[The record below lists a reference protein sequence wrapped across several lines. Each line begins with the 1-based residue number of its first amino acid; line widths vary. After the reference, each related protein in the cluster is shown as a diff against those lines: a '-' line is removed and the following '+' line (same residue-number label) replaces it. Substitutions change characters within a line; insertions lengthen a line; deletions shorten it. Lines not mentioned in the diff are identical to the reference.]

1 MFEPDR
7 SLTEPVIWI
16 QRLLIFDE
24 HAPGVEPRR
33 DVPFRRGLNIIAT
46 EIPGPEVTVP
56 VGHDVGKT
64 LLTRLIRYCLG
75 EPTYAKTAVRAAI
88 EREFPEGVVIAEIFV
103 GGELWTVLR
112 PLVLERRSKSTAWRG
127 TDWKGVAHGATESTY
142 SQFLERLEQLTALKF
157 AGLMLPGQKRKPVWR
172 DVLAW
177 LSRDQHCAYRDPLEW
192 RSPWAESGSS
202 ELNAED
208 ASLVVRMAMDLA
220 DEDEGELIQR
230 RKSLIEKKRE
240 EVKQYRENKTALEQQ
255 RTFLLAHLKVG
266 QELLDGD
273 LFGSTAVRELEQE
286 IAEAKADIDGLPRT
300 SGLLQLAKVRKSA
313 AKAVRSTQAAIRLR
327 TKDRK
332 NEETQL
338 DRNRTATGDD
348 LLEQLGDLASGCPAS
363 YSECPLYEE
372 NEQVR
377 ERELYRAALVESSTR
392 RLAELDQSLAQLREQ
407 IRPERVQLKKSRSA
421 HHELALTVKKE
432 LRSKRQVLAR
442 LEAIHS
448 AAEAYAPAREEL
460 HKLGRAI
467 KRIQKRLDTLKT
479 QQREFAERN
488 TKKLRRLNESIQAVQ
503 RRILGRDAAP
513 SLRIGINRLTFT
525 GNNEEP
531 APGEG
536 MATSATLSLDLG
548 CLRAS
553 LTGLGFLPRLL
564 IHDSPRGGDLEAHLY
579 AQLFQL
585 AIDLERA
592 FDPVPFQYILATTTH
607 PPDELLKPPYLKLM
621 LDARDPDKL
630 LLKKRF

>member
-1 MFEPDR
+1 MTSSLWPPDREMFEPDR

-266 QELLDGD
+266 QELLD
-273 LFGSTAVRELEQE
+273 
-286 IAEAKADIDGLPRT
+286 
-300 SGLLQLAKVRKSA
+300 
-313 AKAVRSTQAAIRLR
+313 LR
-327 TKDRK
+327 V
-332 NEETQL
+332 
-338 DRNRTATGDD
+338 
-348 LLEQLGDLASGCPAS
+348 GC
-363 YSECPLYEE
+363 E
-372 NEQVR
+372 
-377 ERELYRAALVESSTR
+377 
-392 RLAELDQSLAQLREQ
+392 
-407 IRPERVQLKKSRSA
+407 ERV
-421 HHELALTVKKE
+421 VGGPDGGG
-432 LRSKRQVLAR
+432 
-442 LEAIHS
+442 EAGDGNGC
-448 AAEAYAPAREEL
+448 E
-460 HKLGRAI
+460 KGG
-467 KRIQKRLDTLKT
+467 
-479 QQREFAERN
+479 AER
-488 TKKLRRLNESIQAVQ
+488 
-503 RRILGRDAAP
+503 GRVH
-513 SLRIGINRLTFT
+513 
-525 GNNEEP
+525 
-531 APGEG
+531 GEW
-536 MATSATLSLDLG
+536 
-548 CLRAS
+548 
-553 LTGLGFLPRLL
+553 
-564 IHDSPRGGDLEAHLY
+564 
-579 AQLFQL
+579 
-585 AIDLERA
+585 
-592 FDPVPFQYILATTTH
+592 V
-607 PPDELLKPPYLKLM
+607 
-621 LDARDPDKL
+621 
-630 LLKKRF
+630 